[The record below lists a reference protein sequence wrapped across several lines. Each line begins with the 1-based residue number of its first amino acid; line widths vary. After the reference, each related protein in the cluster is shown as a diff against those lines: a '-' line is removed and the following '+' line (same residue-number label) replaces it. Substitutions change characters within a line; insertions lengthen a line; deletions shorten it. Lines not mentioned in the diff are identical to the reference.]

1 MRACKIRGSK
11 GGLTKGEGIELP
23 VPQQFKMYFLHLFGD
38 EIDWSS
44 NSFLAVLEISAN
56 DGTSF
61 IGALHML
68 FGLIGNQQAASWL
81 GNTDHFPDRFC
92 PVIKE
97 VDASH
102 VKHNIKTVIGKWQV
116 LGIPQK
122 KMGVHLPAAQI
133 SLAIRQHF
141 RREIETE

>member
-1 MRACKIRGSK
+1 
-11 GGLTKGEGIELP
+11 
-23 VPQQFKMYFLHLFGD
+23 MYFPHLRGY

-44 NSFLAVLEISAN
+44 DNFLAVLKISAY

-61 IGALHML
+61 IDAFHML
-68 FGLIGNQQAASWL
+68 FGLIGNQHAAPWL
-81 GNTDHFPDRFC
+81 CNTDHFPDRFC

-116 LGIPQK
+116 LGISEK
-122 KMGVHLPAAQI
+122 KIGVHLPAAQI
-133 SLAIRQHF
+133 GLAIRQHF
-141 RREIETE
+141 RREIKTE